1 MSDEFKDPYVDEE
14 YEVLHNLVGA
24 RNYSELRNAE
34 GELVSARLNE
44 YLTITDLDFSGSLDD
59 FRAIHRFI
67 FQDIYAWAG
76 EIRTVEIAKAY
87 EGAQFFLPSVNIAT
101 GFAWAQKEL
110 ASDDYLRGR
119 GISDFATRL
128 AYHFDNY
135 NFIHPFREGNGRVQ
149 RLFWSVIGHK
159 AGFDL
164 DWRLVSGDEND
175 EASRVAADDGNL
187 EPLIKVFLRI
197 SSPCDPDEPINSRLV
212 YFGRPGDA

>member
-1 MSDEFKDPYVDEE
+1 MSDKFEDPYIDTE
-14 YEVLHNLVGA
+14 YGVLRNLVGA
-24 RNYSELRNAE
+24 RTYSELRNAE

-44 YLTITDLDFSGSLDD
+44 YLATADLDFSGSLSD
-59 FRAIHRFI
+59 FKSIHRFI

-87 EGAQFFLPSVNIAT
+87 EGAQFFLPSANIT
-101 GFAWAQKEL
+101 MGFAWAQKEL
-110 ASDDYLRGR
+110 VTDDYLRGLE
-119 GISDFATRL
+119 ISEFATRL

-149 RLFWSVIGHK
+149 RLFWSAIGHR

-175 EASRVAADDGNL
+175 EASRLAADDGDL
-187 EPLIKVFLRI
+187 EPLIKIFLRI
-197 SSPCDPDEPINSRLV
+197 SSACDPNEPINSGLV
-212 YFGRPGDA
+212 SFGHLEGA